1 MTKPSTGAVRL
12 RRYGAPKNWR
22 DTFFAALGETSNVA
36 AAARAAQISI
46 SWVYKTRR
54 EDREFK
60 RRWAAALCEGYDNLE
75 MEVLY
80 RLRTGRLEEVC
91 DDGTRRK
98 FDVAASI
105 RMLMTH
111 RESVSRERARQSH
124 EDEAAILASINAKI
138 DRMRAREKEF
148 AQMQAN
154 ANDPG

>member
-1 MTKPSTGAVRL
+1 MTKPSTGAPAP
-12 RRYGAPKNWR
+12 RRFGAPKNWR
-22 DTFFAALGETSNVA
+22 DTFLTALGETSNVA
-36 AAARAAQISI
+36 AAARAAQISV

-60 RRWAAALCEGYDNLE
+60 RRWFAALCEGYDNLE

-80 RLRTGRLEEVC
+80 RLRSGRLEET
-91 DDGTRRK
+91 DEDGTRRK

-111 RESVSRERARQSH
+111 RESVGRERARQSH
-124 EDEAAILASINAKI
+124 RDEAAILASINAKI

-148 AQMQAN
+148 ARMQAG
-154 ANDPG
+154 ADDQG